1 MRCHPSAVPGG
12 AGVTATEG
20 GRRAQPGGGD
30 RLWLD
35 GDGGAAGD
43 DGPQATVE
51 TAAQRSGC
59 AQCRATPRLTVVQTA
74 DLRVCVLC
82 TLVETGFLRQR
93 KAKGDMAGRTRACA
107 IPGGR
112 WAALGIRVRD
122 VS

>member
-20 GRRAQPGGGD
+20 G

-59 AQCRATPRLTVVQTA
+59 AQCRATPRLTVVKRPI
-74 DLRVCVLC
+74 LGC
-82 TLVETGFLRQR
+82 
-93 KAKGDMAGRTRACA
+93 ACCA
-107 IPGGR
+107 PSSKQ
-112 WAALGIRVRD
+112 VF
-122 VS
+122 